1 MAQQLQSYGQ
11 GPYAEEA
18 LRLAE
23 IGRGQEGMSRTAA
36 PVGPNLADGGGMSKP
51 NVNTQPYNNE
61 RLASQNMQQNVL
73 SAGPQAASNAV
84 GGVRAQVAAQSD
96 AEGKAQQFAAQRMS
110 EALYANQSGSAL
122 MRLNA
127 VMQSPDKAKFMND
140 IATGKAMAQGLNPDL
155 GQEVAQARQYG

>member
-51 NVNTQPYNNE
+51 NANTQPYNNT
-61 RLASQNMQQNVL
+61 RLMEQNMGQRIQEAIPGQQANALGQVRKANLDASQKDFE
-73 SAGPQAASNAV
+73 SNQFKNQRVAEFLFAND
-84 GGVRAQVAAQSD
+84 GGNATFQ
-96 AEGKAQQFAAQRMS
+96 MS
-110 EALYANQSGSAL
+110 I
-122 MRLNA
+122 
-127 VMQSPDKAKFMND
+127 P
-140 IATGKAMAQGLNPDL
+140 
-155 GQEVAQARQYG
+155 EVAQQRQQHVAEQKLMAYGINPQVPFTSNRFAA

>member
-51 NVNTQPYNNE
+51 NVNTQPFNNT
-61 RLASQNMQQNVL
+61 RLMEQNMQENMRAAVPGQ
-73 SAGPQAASNAV
+73 QANALGQV
-84 GGVRAQVAAQSD
+84 RKGVAEQSGEEYKANEFKNERVAQ
-96 AEGKAQQFAAQRMS
+96 M
-110 EALYANQSGSAL
+110 LYANDGG
-122 MRLNA
+122 NA
-127 VMQSPDKAKFMND
+127 TFRMSIP
-140 IATGKAMAQGLNPDL
+140 
-155 GQEVAQARQYG
+155 EVAQQTQQHVAEQKLMAYGINPQVPFTSNRFAA

>member
-51 NVNTQPYNNE
+51 NVNTQPFNNT
-61 RLASQNMQQNVL
+61 RLMEQNMGQRVQEAVPGQQANALGQVRKANLDASQKDFE
-73 SAGPQAASNAV
+73 SNQFKNQ
-84 GGVRAQVAAQSD
+84 RVA
-96 AEGKAQQFAAQRMS
+96 EF
-110 EALYANQSGSAL
+110 LYATDGG
-122 MRLNA
+122 NA
-127 VMQSPDKAKFMND
+127 TFQMSIP
-140 IATGKAMAQGLNPDL
+140 
-155 GQEVAQARQYG
+155 EVAQQRQQHVAEQKLMAYGINPQVPFTSNRFAA

>member
-51 NVNTQPYNNE
+51 NVNTQPYNNT
-61 RLASQNMQQNVL
+61 RLMEQNMGENMRAAVPGQQANALGQVRKANLDASQKDYETNQFKNQRVAEFLFAND
-73 SAGPQAASNAV
+73 GGNATF
-84 GGVRAQVAAQSD
+84 
-96 AEGKAQQFAAQRMS
+96 EMS
-110 EALYANQSGSAL
+110 F
-122 MRLNA
+122 
-127 VMQSPDKAKFMND
+127 P
-140 IATGKAMAQGLNPDL
+140 
-155 GQEVAQARQYG
+155 EVAQQRQQHVAEQKLMAYGINPQVPFTSNRVAA

>member
-51 NVNTQPYNNE
+51 NVNTQPFNNT
-61 RLASQNMQQNVL
+61 RLMEQNMGENMRSAVPAQQ
-73 SAGPQAASNAV
+73 ANALGQV
-84 GGVRAQVAAQSD
+84 RKGVAEQSD
-96 AEGKAQQFAAQRMS
+96 AEYKANEFKNERVAEM
-110 EALYANQSGSAL
+110 LYANDGG
-122 MRLNA
+122 NA
-127 VMQSPDKAKFMND
+127 TFQMSIP
-140 IATGKAMAQGLNPDL
+140 
-155 GQEVAQARQYG
+155 EVAQQTQQHVAEQKLMAYGVNPQVPFTSNRFSA

>member
-51 NVNTQPYNNE
+51 NVNTQPYNNT
-61 RLASQNMQQNVL
+61 RLMEQNMSENIRAAVPGQQ
-73 SAGPQAASNAV
+73 ANALGQV
-84 GGVRAQVAAQSD
+84 RKGVAEQSD
-96 AEGKAQQFAAQRMS
+96 AEYKANEFKNERVAEM
-110 EALYANQSGSAL
+110 LYANDGG
-122 MRLNA
+122 NA
-127 VMQSPDKAKFMND
+127 TFRMSIP
-140 IATGKAMAQGLNPDL
+140 
-155 GQEVAQARQYG
+155 EVANQVQQHVAEQKLMAYGINPQVPYTSNRFAA

>member
-51 NVNTQPYNNE
+51 NVNTQPYNNT
-61 RLASQNMQQNVL
+61 RLMEQNMSEN
-73 SAGPQAASNAV
+73 
-84 GGVRAQVAAQSD
+84 VRAAVPGQQANALGQVRKGVAEQSGEEYKANEFKNERVAQ
-96 AEGKAQQFAAQRMS
+96 M
-110 EALYANQSGSAL
+110 LYANDGG
-122 MRLNA
+122 NA
-127 VMQSPDKAKFMND
+127 TFRMSIP
-140 IATGKAMAQGLNPDL
+140 
-155 GQEVAQARQYG
+155 EVAQQTQQHVAEQKLMAYGINPQVPFTSNRFAA

>member
-51 NVNTQPYNNE
+51 NVNTQPYNNT
-61 RLASQNMQQNVL
+61 RLMEQNMGQRIQEAIPGQQANALGQVRKANVEASQKDFE
-73 SAGPQAASNAV
+73 SNQFKNERV
-84 GGVRAQVAAQSD
+84 AQ
-96 AEGKAQQFAAQRMS
+96 M
-110 EALYANQSGSAL
+110 LYANDGG
-122 MRLNA
+122 NA
-127 VMQSPDKAKFMND
+127 TFQMSFP
-140 IATGKAMAQGLNPDL
+140 
-155 GQEVAQARQYG
+155 EVAQQRQQHVAEQKLMAYGVNPQVPFTSNRFAA